1 MTSHYNEGARG
12 MKDEILTFYRTQS
25 TITQPGK
32 QSALFTDLPQSIEE
46 LCKIVQGLLIHYR
59 AGDLYGCQITPE
71 REREIDT
78 RYIER
83 MLERIVALDPRPL
96 SEARTPQQR
105 LVGCCRDFA
114 TLLCS
119 MLRYQGVP
127 ARIRI
132 GFAGYIALGPNFHT
146 DHVVVEYWHEGEGR
160 WRMVDPQ
167 MDALLIKLNRIDFNV
182 HDIPPGRFLTGG
194 DAWQRCRAGKA
205 NPDNFG
211 IHPEVKE
218 IRGWW
223 LIRDKLVQDL
233 AALNRVEM
241 LVWDA
246 WGMMRS
252 NEISDEDSRLLDS
265 IAELT
270 LNSDTAFEELRH
282 CFAQEERVRLESSIC
297 DASPAVG
304 LHEVVLTL

>member
-1 MTSHYNEGARG
+1 

-25 TITQPGK
+25 AITQPGK
-32 QSALFTDLPQSIEE
+32 QSVLFADLPQGIEE
-46 LCKIVQGLLIHYR
+46 LCKVVQGLIIHYHT
-59 AGDLYGCQITPE
+59 GDLYGCQITAE

-78 RYIER
+78 RYVER
-83 MLERIVALDPRPL
+83 MLERIIELDPSPL

-114 TLLCS
+114 TMLCS
-119 MLRYQGVP
+119 MLRYQGIP

-132 GFAGYIALGPNFHT
+132 GFATYIDLGPNFHT
-146 DHVVVEYWHEGEGR
+146 DHVVIEYWHERERR
-160 WRMVDPQ
+160 WLVVDPQ
-167 MDALLIKLNRIDFNV
+167 MDALLIKLNRIDFDV
-182 HDIPPGRFLTGG
+182 HTMPQGRFLTGG
-194 DAWQRCRAGKA
+194 EAWLRCRAGKA
-205 NPDNFG
+205 DPNNFG

-252 NEISDEDSRLLDS
+252 NDINDEDSCLLDS

-270 LNSDTAFEELRH
+270 LNSDAAFEELRH
-282 CFAQEERVRLESSIC
+282 CYAQEERVRLDGNVC
-297 DASPAVG
+297 NYSPAVG
-304 LHEVVLTL
+304 PHEVVITL